1 MSSDAEGGELCGAD
15 GERGVEREVDVA
27 GMREGPARG
36 RLGEGERGPGRFDR
50 EVMAM
55 GKSKLDCS

>member
-15 GERGVEREVDVA
+15 GERGVEREV